1 MDYRNKMPII
11 IKAPEFWSKEEKK
24 KFYRQMIKN
33 NEMSLIAIICWI
45 IPIALM
51 FILFL
56 FFGAK

>member
-1 MDYRNKMPII
+1 MPII
-11 IKAPEFWSKEEKK
+11 IQAPEFWSKEEKK